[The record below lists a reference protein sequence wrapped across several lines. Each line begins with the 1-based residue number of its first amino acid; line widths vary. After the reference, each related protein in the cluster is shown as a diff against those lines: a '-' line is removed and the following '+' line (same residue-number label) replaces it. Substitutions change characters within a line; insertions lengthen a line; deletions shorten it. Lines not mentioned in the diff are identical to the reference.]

1 LICHERCQ
9 EEKKKPKEFFEFF
22 EKENPVL
29 SIFFSIGGDWLGDAI
44 PVERQRQRHKREKQK
59 KS

>member
-1 LICHERCQ
+1 LPRRE
-9 EEKKKPKEFFEFF
+9 KKPKEFFEFF
-22 EKENPVL
+22 GKENPVFL
-29 SIFFSIGGDWLGDAI
+29 IFFSIGGDWLGDAI